1 MISAIA
7 MTVMLVVALGCFS
20 WLIIPRLKLVLR
32 APGEQRFDD
41 PVERSKSVLK
51 FAIGQWRMPREPIA
65 GLAHIFIFSGF
76 MVVALGT
83 ILHIVHAYAPKA
95 VDAFYLET
103 TVGKCYAFIK
113 DIFEYLVLLGVSYG
127 L

>member
-65 GLAHIFIFSGF
+65 GLAHIFTFSGF

-83 ILHIVHAYAPKA
+83 ILHRARLCAQ
-95 VDAFYLET
+95 
-103 TVGKCYAFIK
+103 GSGR
-113 DIFEYLVLLGVSYG
+113 VLSRDHGRQMLRVY
-127 L
+127 